1 MMNANKRRARKA
13 LDRRFDGMPS
23 MELFQTP
30 PKGWVRAIR
39 DAMGMTAEQL
49 GHRMDIRQQSLAEI
63 ERSEARGTIQLRTL
77 RWAAE
82 ALDCQLVYVLVP
94 REPLQKRV
102 ERKAI
107 EVARRLLWKQ
117 GCFDGPEG
125 WAFCTLSGL
134 SEWVLASR
142 HRRLWSAQF
151 ENRFSRES
159 AEVV

>member
-77 RWAAE
+77 RRAAE
-82 ALDCQLVYVLVP
+82 ALDCQLVYALVP

-107 EVARRLLWKQ
+107 EVARRQLAFVEHTMNLEDQEIRNEDREEQIEDYIREAVSERDLWRA
-117 GCFDGPEG
+117 P
-125 WAFCTLSGL
+125 
-134 SEWVLASR
+134 
-142 HRRLWSAQF
+142 
-151 ENRFSRES
+151 
-159 AEVV
+159 